1 MRFRRVAP
9 VVVFA
14 AAASVATFPSGPA
27 HAATGDTV
35 TAYSTTTLKEPASY
49 PTPGPSWQVALGL
62 NKYSQTLMSRKL
74 GPTGW
79 FRVRADFTASAKD
92 TTNVSADGGWVYY
105 VVTS

>member
-1 MRFRRVAP
+1 MAAGTAP
-9 VVVFA
+9 A
-14 AAASVATFPSGPA
+14 RLSARATIG
-27 HAATGDTV
+27 G
-35 TAYSTTTLKEPASY
+35 KEPASY

>member
-1 MRFRRVAP
+1 
-9 VVVFA
+9 
-14 AAASVATFPSGPA
+14 
-27 HAATGDTV
+27 
-35 TAYSTTTLKEPASY
+35 
-49 PTPGPSWQVALGL
+49 
-62 NKYSQTLMSRKL
+62 MSRKL